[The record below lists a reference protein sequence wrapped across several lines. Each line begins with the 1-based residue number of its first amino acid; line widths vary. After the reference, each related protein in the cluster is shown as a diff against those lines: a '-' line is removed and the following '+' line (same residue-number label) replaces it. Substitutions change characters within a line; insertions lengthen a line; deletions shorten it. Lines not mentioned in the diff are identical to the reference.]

1 MGRPNEP
8 RQQSAS
14 GEFSSAGEPLRGPV
28 PPGSDQGFAN
38 RTGLG
43 GPQSDI
49 RRTAATP
56 TALDRREDRGLGSD
70 EQLLLLRGEL
80 DHAPA
85 AAGIAERREN
95 PARHAKVRV
104 AHVSGFRGLWQT
116 QGDASELTGGHGPH
130 KLRARAA
137 TFKSFTAAEL
147 DAPLAPRYFSVP
159 VSNARSDK
167 GKPGETGGLNA
178 HRDPASCNRY
188 GWSIPGRL
196 PVVRRIDP
204 SPAAAA
210 AFRLRRQ
217 LH

>member
-14 GEFSSAGEPLRGPV
+14 GDLSSAGEPFRGPV

-56 TALDRREDRGLGSD
+56 TALDRREDRRLGSD

-85 AAGIAERREN
+85 AAGIAQRREDA
-95 PARHAKVRV
+95 ARYAKVRV
-104 AHVSGFRGLWQT
+104 THVSGFDGLRET
-116 QGDASELTGGHGPH
+116 QGDASELARRHGWL
-130 KLRARAA
+130 KLRGCLE
-137 TFKSFTAAEL
+137 S
-147 DAPLAPRYFSVP
+147 
-159 VSNARSDK
+159 
-167 GKPGETGGLNA
+167 
-178 HRDPASCNRY
+178 
-188 GWSIPGRL
+188 
-196 PVVRRIDP
+196 
-204 SPAAAA
+204 
-210 AFRLRRQ
+210 
-217 LH
+217 